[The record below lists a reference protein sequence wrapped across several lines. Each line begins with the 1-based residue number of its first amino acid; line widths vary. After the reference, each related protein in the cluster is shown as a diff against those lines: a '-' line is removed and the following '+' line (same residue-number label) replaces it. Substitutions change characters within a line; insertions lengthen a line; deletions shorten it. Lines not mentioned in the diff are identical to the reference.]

1 MTPKEGGGL
10 GFTNKKVMN
19 ECLLSKWI
27 FKLERGDTNICLD
40 LLRKKYLGEKGF
52 FSCTYRGGSQFW
64 KGLHEVKSS
73 CQRGLKHAVNDGKK
87 TRFWHDVWLGE
98 CPLRISFSNF
108 FEMYHQQNCSVHQA
122 LGTGEVDLTFRRN
135 FGGME
140 EIEWEGLLRRVED
153 VVISHSPDSVTWVLE
168 RSGLFTTSSLYRELQ
183 FPGVTNRYMMDIW
196 EACH

>member
-1 MTPKEGGGL
+1 MALGGGL

-40 LLRKKYLGEKGF
+40 LLRKKYLG
-52 FSCTYRGGSQFW
+52 S
-64 KGLHEVKSS
+64 HEVKSS

-122 LGTGEVDLTFRRN
+122 LGTGEVDLKFRRN
-135 FGGME
+135 FAGME

-153 VVISHSPDSVTWVLE
+153 VVISHSPDSVTWALE